1 MNIHKN
7 ILLSCL
13 ISVFLF
19 LLFSCDT
26 NNNSKSKQDKAY
38 NKQAK
43 INKNKKEAKLLVSV
57 SKNYINLINY
67 SNYIKAKDS
76 LTLET
81 KSLLDTFNVDI
92 TNHLKNLKELSREE
106 LVLIPDKND
115 VLVLDDKTFTK
126 DGEEKRQKKYL
137 EKINDMVETQINLID
152 ELTETSNN
160 SSINALAN
168 EAEEILLEH
177 KENFE
182 SIIEKIN

>member
-26 NNNSKSKQDKAY
+26 NNNSKSKQDKTY
-38 NKQAK
+38 NKQDK
-43 INKNKKEAKLLVSV
+43 INKNKEEAKLLVSV

-92 TNHLKNLKELSREE
+92 TNH
-106 LVLIPDKND
+106 
-115 VLVLDDKTFTK
+115 
-126 DGEEKRQKKYL
+126 
-137 EKINDMVETQINLID
+137 
-152 ELTETSNN
+152 
-160 SSINALAN
+160 
-168 EAEEILLEH
+168 
-177 KENFE
+177 
-182 SIIEKIN
+182 